1 MKSLKLVAVVGAGL
15 AVALAG
21 AGCKKES
28 EANKKTT
35 TGAINDAA
43 KGAAGAV
50 ADAAARAK
58 EEAVA
63 AAQELYESTMTEVD
77 ALAAKVSGSSS
88 PEKPVWQ
95 GLVDGVKAQL
105 GEAKTKLES
114 MRDENADWKKLSTE
128 FSALMT
134 KVGESVKALASQV
147 K

>member
-21 AGCKKES
+21 SGCEKKGDAS
-28 EANKKTT
+28 KKTT

-63 AAQELYESTMTEVD
+63 AAQELYESTSTEFD
-77 ALAAKVSGSSS
+77 ALAAKVSSSTS

-134 KVGESVKALASQV
+134 KIGDGIKSLASQV